1 MNNTMNTYVNFTGL
15 LPGRNYTATI
25 VSIGEVGIGYSNMNT
40 FYVPTKQ
47 DATLIGMYMY
57 D

>member
-25 VSIGEVGIGYSNMNT
+25 VSIGEVGIGYPNMNT